1 MGRDEYFNAT
11 RALSVVRLELQ
22 KKEDAIKKQLA
33 VLLMQEKAQKKE
45 VAYRAA
51 KTNAACKDKLAKR
64 EVYTND
70 MKEGKMDYESKFVFF
85 AAQGKH
91 EHYQKYL
98 AIRQSELDDTQ
109 KMIKGVMGKLVELE
123 QTVRVHESE
132 VRRLQDA
139 EEIREFAVFCES
151 KKYQEEEARM
161 LAKAPKDEWQ
171 PKTGMVAPGYL
182 VYYVGPEPRG
192 DRDKHEEYSV
202 LGESDYAGRVWIW
215 KDAFKWGLVR
225 KTWLEP
231 VILQSF

>member
-1 MGRDEYFNAT
+1 MCTDEYFKAI
-11 RALSVVRLELQ
+11 RDFSKVRLQLQ
-22 KKEDAIKKQLA
+22 EEEDAIKKQLA
-33 VLLMQEKAQKKE
+33 DLLMQKNAQEKE
-45 VAYRAA
+45 VDYRAA
-51 KTNAACKDKLAKR
+51 KTEAACNDMLAKR
-64 EVYTND
+64 ELYTKD
-70 MKEGKMDYESKFVFF
+70 MKEGKMYSESRFVFF

-98 AIRQSELDDTQ
+98 AIRRSELHDTK
-109 KMIKGVMGKLVELE
+109 KMIKSVMEKLVELE
-123 QTVRVHESE
+123 QTVRVHERE

-139 EEIREFAVFCES
+139 EEIHEFAAFCEGE
-151 KKYQEEEARM
+151 KYQEEAAEM

-192 DRDKHEEYSV
+192 DRKKYEEYYV
-202 LGESDYAGRVWIW
+202 LGKSSYAYRVWIW

-231 VILQSF
+231 VILQA